1 MTFSLLSAANWPI
14 IGQICWLL
22 GKVMNFIY
30 TILDNVLPSDNGL
43 VGLSIIFYTIFVY
56 TLMLPMTVSQQRMQK
71 LSAVTNPEVQA
82 IQKKYKNKKDQ
93 ASMMKQQEEIQ
104 QVYDKYG
111 TSMMGG
117 CLPLLIQM
125 PLLLALYPV
134 IYDMQTYVPAIK
146 DAPASVNQFLTIP
159 DMTVS
164 PITMIKNS
172 GSYGMAPAVIIITA
186 ILIPVLSGLTQ
197 YLSVKISQ
205 AISGTQMDKDNP
217 MAAVSKSMNIY
228 MPIFSVVICIT
239 LPAGVGLYWVASS
252 VVRIVMQVG
261 INAYMNKLDMSE
273 IMKKNI
279 EKQNKKREM
288 KGLPPIRD
296 NANINVRKNYNKTLA
311 QIEEETR
318 KKKEPSRPVEKQDNT
333 KYYEEHGMK
342 QGSIASKA
350 RMVEEYNKKNQK
362 K

>member
-14 IGQICWLL
+14 VGQISWLL

-30 TILDNVLPSDNGL
+30 TILDNALPSDNGL
-43 VGLSIIFYTIFVY
+43 VGLSIILYTIFVY
-56 TLMLPMTVSQQRMQK
+56 TLMLPLTVSQQRMQK

-117 CLPLLIQM
+117 CLPMLIQL

-134 IYDMQTYVPAIK
+134 IYDIQSYVPAIK

-159 DMTVS
+159 DMTIS
-164 PITMIKNS
+164 PITMIRNS

-186 ILIPVLSGLTQ
+186 ILVPVLSGLTQ

-205 AISGTQMDKDNP
+205 AISGQQMDKDNP
-217 MAAVSKSMNIY
+217 MASTMNTMNVT
-228 MPIFSVVICIT
+228 MPLFSVFMVFS
-239 LPAGVGLYWVASS
+239 LPTGIGLYWVISA
-252 VVRIVMQVG
+252 VVRIIQQVIINKSLRKISIEDLIERNKEKAEKKRQKRG
-261 INAYMNKLDMSE
+261 EKAERINAMAQANTRSIRDTAKSSTSGMSE
-273 IMKKNI
+273 KEKEKKI
-279 EKQNKKREM
+279 EQARKSAE
-288 KGLPPIRD
+288 
-296 NANINVRKNYNKTLA
+296 NAK
-311 QIEEETR
+311 
-318 KKKEPSRPVEKQDNT
+318 P
-333 KYYEEHGMK
+333 
-342 QGSIASKA
+342 GSLASKA
-350 RMVEEYNKKNQK
+350 NMVKKFNENN
-362 K
+362 

>member
-14 IGQICWLL
+14 VGQISWLL

-30 TILDNVLPSDNGL
+30 TILDNALPSDNGL
-43 VGLSIIFYTIFVY
+43 VGLSIILYTIFVY
-56 TLMLPMTVSQQRMQK
+56 TLMLPMTISQQRMQK

-134 IYDMQTYVPAIK
+134 IYDMQAYVPAIK
-146 DAPASVNQFLTIP
+146 DAAASVNQFLTIP

-172 GSYGMAPAVIIITA
+172 GSYGMAPVVIIITA
-186 ILIPVLSGLTQ
+186 IFIPVLSGLTQ

-205 AISGTQMDKDNP
+205 AISGQQMDKDNP
-217 MAAVSKSMNIY
+217 MASTMNTMNVT
-228 MPIFSVVICIT
+228 MPLFSVFMVFS
-239 LPAGVGLYWVASS
+239 LPTGIGMYWVFSA
-252 VVRIVMQVG
+252 VVRIVQQVI
-261 INAYMNKLDMSE
+261 INKHLAKISVEELVEKNK
-273 IMKKNI
+273 
-279 EKQNKKREM
+279 EKAAKKRE
-288 KGLPPIRD
+288 KRSVKAEKI
-296 NANINVRKNYNKTLA
+296 NAMAQTNTRSIKDSASRNATGMSEKDRERKLEQARSRAENAKEGSLA
-311 QIEEETR
+311 AKANMV
-318 KKKEPSRPVEKQDNT
+318 KKFNEN
-333 KYYEEHGMK
+333 
-342 QGSIASKA
+342 
-350 RMVEEYNKKNQK
+350 N
-362 K
+362 